1 MCQNWATPSICH
13 VPLSSTSVA
22 SPAWVLAGTA
32 TTRAPPNAGSA
43 LTGVVALTTF
53 SVAVNLAKLF
63 LVRSPV
69 WMVPSLIC
77 AEVIWPAAT
86 DAPVP
91 ATAAMAA
98 TAATVP
104 TLPRARS

>member
-1 MCQNWATPSICH
+1 M
-13 VPLSSTSVA
+13 
-22 SPAWVLAGTA
+22 
-32 TTRAPPNAGSA
+32 
-43 LTGVVALTTF
+43 
-53 SVAVNLAKLF
+53 AVNLAKLF

-91 ATAAMAA
+91 AMAATAA

-104 TLPRARS
+104 TLPRALLLTQLLSFMVPPLARCALTSLTGPLAEGWVLGGL

>member
-1 MCQNWATPSICH
+1 M
-13 VPLSSTSVA
+13 
-22 SPAWVLAGTA
+22 
-32 TTRAPPNAGSA
+32 
-43 LTGVVALTTF
+43 LTGVAALTTF

-63 LVRSPV
+63 LVRSRV

-77 AEVIWPAAT
+77 AEVILPAAT

-91 ATAAMAA
+91 AMAAMAT

-104 TLPRARS
+104 TLPRTMLVTQLLSFMVPPCGSRVLSPL